1 MSKKFPLIGVC
12 LSLVALISPV
22 TFAQQT
28 ADISASLAEAKTM
41 CGSLTNANKTLAR
54 SAGYDIEKLCS
65 SLELLSKGALGSRTE
80 GEQPVVL
87 PRDTDINDPDS
98 IGEALALEAD
108 TLAESKLQRA
118 TSTDLQ
124 PFGYALFAG
133 EPTSFEPAAPI
144 PVSPDYLLGPG
155 DSLEVLLFGKINNS
169 YSLAVSRNGAIDF
182 PSLGPINVSGMTFT
196 ETKQLLNKRIKNQM
210 IGVEASIS
218 LGELRSIQVFI
229 LGEAYKPGTYTIS
242 SLSTITNALF
252 VSGGVNDIASLRNI
266 QLKRAG
272 KVIVTL
278 DLYDLLLRGDTSSD
292 LRLQSSDVIYIPS
305 VRATASVDGEVRRP
319 AIYEL
324 KGETT
329 VAELLELAGGTL
341 PKAFPSGARISRVN
355 DSGFMTVVD
364 ADLRSKEG
372 RKLSIYNGDLLS
384 IGSVAEHK
392 ESIVS
397 LDGHVYHPGDF
408 LWKPDLRVSDVI
420 KDIKHLKPSVDLNF
434 ALIRREIPPVGR
446 LEAIFV
452 DLRAALTDRG
462 GESDTV
468 FFPRDQLTVF
478 ANKEGREELV
488 AELVYELKAQSHTGE
503 RAQIAVINGTVKSPG
518 EYPIT
523 NAMTLTQLIAA
534 AGGLKE
540 EAYTQ
545 DVELS
550 RYDFSDTE
558 RATSDHFTLNL
569 ATAYA
574 SADKDPVLEP
584 YDVVSI
590 RTIPEFRES
599 LEIELEGEVRFPGVY
614 TFKRGEMLSEVVK
627 RAGGLTDLAHPE
639 AAVFT
644 RENLRIREE
653 RQLEDL
659 ADRLKSDIAAAGIE
673 KSNEGKATD
682 IDGAEKLLEDLRVSE
697 AMGRL
702 VVNLE
707 GVLDGSK
714 DDVKLKGG
722 DRLVI
727 PEYRQE
733 VTVLG
738 EVQQPTAHLYSAK
751 LKVNDYIELSGGTNI
766 RADQKR
772 TYVVKVDGSV
782 KLPSRSGWLSRRKVS
797 VEPGDTIIIPLDI
810 ERRGALT
817 VWSEASQVVYQLALG
832 AAAVNSL

>member
-1 MSKKFPLIGVC
+1 MFYKIPLLGICLYILGVF
-12 LSLVALISPV
+12 SPAIS
-22 TFAQQT
+22 AQQS
-28 ADISASLAEAKTM
+28 ADISANLEEAKNI
-41 CGSLTNANKTLAR
+41 CGSLSDANKALAR

-65 SLELLSKGALGSRTE
+65 SLDIFGDGAFGSESQQET
-80 GEQPVVL
+80 PVVL
-87 PRDTDINDPDS
+87 PRGTDINDPAA
-98 IGEALALEAD
+98 IEQALTLEAD
-108 TLAESKLQRA
+108 TLANTKLERT
-118 TSTDLQ
+118 TSTELQ
-124 PFGYALFAG
+124 PFGYELFAG
-133 EPTSFEPAAPI
+133 EPTSFEPDAPI

-155 DSLEVLLFGKINNS
+155 DNLEVLLFGKVNDS
-169 YSLAVSRNGAIDF
+169 YSLAVGRNGAIDF
-182 PSLGPINVSGMTFT
+182 PSLGPINVSGMTFA
-196 ETKQLLNKRIKNQM
+196 ETKQLLHKRIKKQM
-210 IGVEASIS
+210 LGVEASIS

-272 KVIVTL
+272 KVVVTL
-278 DLYDLLLRGDTSSD
+278 DLYDLLLRGDTSND

-305 VRATASVDGEVRRP
+305 VRATASVEGEVRRP

-341 PKAFPSGARISRVN
+341 PHAFSSGASISRVN
-355 DSGFMTVVD
+355 ESGFMTVVD
-364 ADLRSKEG
+364 ADLRRKEG
-372 RKLSIYNGDLLS
+372 RKLKIYNGDLLS
-384 IGSVAEHK
+384 VGSVADHK
-392 ESIVS
+392 ELIVS
-397 LDGHVYHPGDF
+397 LDGHVHHPTEV
-408 LWKPDLRVSDVI
+408 LWQPGLRVSDVV
-420 KDIKHLKPSVDLNF
+420 KDIKHLKPGMDLDF
-434 ALIRREIPPVGR
+434 ALIRREAPPMGQ
-446 LEAIFV
+446 LETLFV
-452 DLRAALTDRG
+452 DLRSALSQRG
-462 GESDTV
+462 SASDTV
-468 FFPRDQLTVF
+468 FLPRDRLTVF
-478 ANKEGREELV
+478 AKEAGREALVTELV
-488 AELVYELKAQSHTGE
+488 SELKAQSTSGQ
-503 RAQIAVINGTVKSPG
+503 RAQIAVIHGTVKSPG
-518 EYPIT
+518 EYPLT
-523 NAMTLTQLIAA
+523 KNMTLTQLIAA

-545 DVELS
+545 HVELT

-574 SADKDPVLEP
+574 SADTDPELEP

-599 LEIELEGEVRFPGVY
+599 LQVYLEGEVRFPGVY
-614 TFKRGEMLSEVVK
+614 AFKRGEMLSEVIK
-627 RAGGLTDLAHPE
+627 RAGGLTDLAHAK

-644 RENLRIREE
+644 RETLRIQEE
-653 RQLEDL
+653 KQLEDL
-659 ADRLKSDIAAAGIE
+659 AQRLKSDIAAAGLE
-673 KSNEGKATD
+673 KSNEGKSTD
-682 IDGAEKLLEDLRVSE
+682 IEGAEKLLEDLRVSE
-697 AMGRL
+697 ALGRL

-707 GVLDGSK
+707 GILAGTE

-738 EVQQPTAHLYSAK
+738 EVQQPTAHLYNAK
-751 LKVNDYIELSGGTNI
+751 LKVNDYIELSGGANI

-782 KLPSRSGWLSRRKVS
+782 KLPGRTGWLSRRRVA
-797 VEPGDTIIIPLDI
+797 VEPGDTIIVPLDI
-810 ERRGALT
+810 ERRRALT

-832 AAAVNSL
+832 AAAVNSF

>member
-1 MSKKFPLIGVC
+1 MISKLPLIGIC
-12 LSLVALISPV
+12 LGFVALFSPV
-22 TFAQQT
+22 TSAQQST
-28 ADISASLAEAKTM
+28 DISASLAEAKTM
-41 CGSLTNANKTLAR
+41 CGSLTEANKALAR

-65 SLELLSKGALGSRTE
+65 SLELLGEGTLGSGTE
-80 GEQPVVL
+80 GEEPVVL
-87 PRDTDINDPDS
+87 PRGTDINDPDGAEDS
-98 IGEALALEAD
+98 LALEGDAQ
-108 TLAESKLQRA
+108 AESKSKR
-118 TSTDLQ
+118 STQLQ
-124 PFGYALFAG
+124 PFGYELFAG

-155 DSLEVLLFGKINNS
+155 DSLEVLLFGKVNNS
-169 YSLAVSRNGAIDF
+169 YSLAVGRNGAIDF

-252 VSGGVNDIASLRNI
+252 VSGGVNDIASLRNV

-272 KVIVTL
+272 KVVVTL
-278 DLYDLLLRGDTSSD
+278 DLYDLLLRGDTSND
-292 LRLQSSDVIYIPS
+292 LRLRSSDVIYIPS

-341 PKAFPSGARISRVN
+341 PKAFPNGARISRVN

-364 ADLRSKEG
+364 ADLTSKEG
-372 RKLSIYNGDLLS
+372 RKLNIYNGDLLS
-384 IGSVAEHK
+384 VGSVAEHK

-408 LWKPDLRVSDVI
+408 LWKADLRVSDVI

-446 LEAIFV
+446 LEPIFV
-452 DLRAALTDRG
+452 DLRAALTNKG
-462 GESDTV
+462 SESDRV
-468 FFPRDQLTVF
+468 LFPRDQLTVF
-478 ANKEGREELV
+478 ANEEGREELV
-488 AELVYELKAQSHTGE
+488 AELVLELKAQSHAGE
-503 RAQIAVINGTVKSPG
+503 RAQVAVVNGTVKSPG
-518 EYPIT
+518 EYPLT
-523 NAMTLTQLIAA
+523 KAMTLTQLIAA

-545 DVELS
+545 HVELS

-569 ATAYA
+569 ATAYS
-574 SADKDPVLEP
+574 SADTDPMLEP
-584 YDVVSI
+584 YDVISI

-599 LEIELEGEVRFPGVY
+599 LEIELEGEVRFPGIY
-614 TFKRGEMLSEVVK
+614 AFKRGEMLSEVLK
-627 RAGGLTDLAHPE
+627 RAGGLTDLAHAK

-644 RENLRIREE
+644 RESLRVQEE
-653 RQLEDL
+653 KQLEDL
-659 ADRLKSDIAAAGIE
+659 ADRLKTDIAAAGLE

-682 IDGAEKLLEDLRVSE
+682 IGGAEKLLEDLRVSE
-697 AMGRL
+697 ALGRL
-702 VVNLE
+702 VIDLK
-707 GVLDGSK
+707 GVLDGSE

-738 EVQQPTAHLYSAK
+738 EVQQPTAHLFRAK
-751 LKVNDYIELSGGTNI
+751 LKVSDYIELSGGTNV

-832 AAAVNSL
+832 AAAVNSF